1 MKILDLTNQSP
12 VPQIKNSYKIIFTC
26 SQCNS
31 KSERTGKTYLK
42 YGAICI
48 NCRNENRYAESR
60 FHSKNEFYISIA
72 LYNFSKKIPQ
82 HWKFWYYCVDC
93 GISVHRKGQ
102 HFNYKFLCENCSK
115 KKTSLERYGVE
126 NHAQLPE
133 MREKTKLLFK
143 EKKEQI
149 QQKRIETC
157 LTKYGLVHNNSKEA
171 TEKRKQTIK
180 QRYGINP
187 LCSKEA
193 LEKARQTCLLKYG
206 EEYSTRLPAFR
217 AANFS
222 TYKYNN
228 LYFDSSWEL
237 AFYIYNTDLNGKI
250 EREPEKLTYYF
261 NDAKH
266 YYFPDF
272 KIDNQLFEI
281 KSPYLYS
288 KLLIPNTL
296 ENAKLNCMVENN
308 VTIITDCSKYLT
320 YIKAK
325 YGKNFLNSFKV
336 HLQK

>member
-1 MKILDLTNQSP
+1 MRIIDLTNQSS
-12 VPQIKNSYKIIFTC
+12 VQQQIKNSHKIIFTC

-31 KSERTGKTYLK
+31 KSERIGKTYLR
-42 YGAICI
+42 YGVVCI
-48 NCRNENRYAESR
+48 NCRKENRYAESR
-60 FHSKNEFYISIA
+60 FHSENEFYTSIA
-72 LYNFSKKIPQ
+72 LYNSSNRIPQ

-102 HFNYKFLCENCSK
+102 HFNYKFLCENCNK

-171 TEKRKQTIK
+171 IEKRKQTIK

-206 EEYSTRLPAFR
+206 EEYTTRLPAFR

-237 AFYIYNTDLNGKI
+237 AFYIYHLDQNISI
-250 EREPEKLTYYF
+250 EREPEKLEYYF
-261 NDAKH
+261 SNSKH

-272 KIDNQLFEI
+272 KINGKLFEI

-296 ENAKLNCMVENN
+296 ENAKLNCMLQNN
-308 VTIITDCSKYLT
+308 VAIITDCSIYLN
-320 YIKAK
+320 YVKAK
-325 YGKNFLNSFKV
+325 YGKNFLKNFKV
-336 HLQK
+336 

>member
-1 MKILDLTNQSP
+1 MKIIDLTNQNTA
-12 VPQIKNSYKIIFTC
+12 PQIKSSYKIIFTC

-31 KSERTGKTYLK
+31 KSERTGTTYLK
-42 YGAICI
+42 YGAVCI

-60 FHSKNEFYISIA
+60 FHSKNEFYTSINLYDKIS
-72 LYNFSKKIPQ
+72 KIPQ

-93 GISVHRKGQ
+93 GKSVHRKGQ
-102 HFNYKFLCENCSK
+102 HFNYKFLCESCNK
-115 KKTSLERYGVE
+115 KQTSLERYGVE

-157 LTKYGLVHNNSKEA
+157 LVKYGLVHNNSKKA
-171 TEKRKQTIK
+171 IEKRKQTIK

-206 EEYSTRLPAFR
+206 EEYTTRLPAFR

-222 TYKYNN
+222 TYKYND

-237 AFYIYNTDLNGKI
+237 AFYIYHVDQNISI
-250 EREPEKLTYYF
+250 EREPEKIIYYF
-261 NDAKH
+261 NGAKH

-272 KIDNQLFEI
+272 KINDKLFEI

-288 KLLIPNTL
+288 KLLIPNTF
-296 ENAKLNCMVENN
+296 ENAKLNCMTKNN
-308 VTIITDCSKYLT
+308 VTIIMDCSKYLT
-320 YIKAK
+320 YIKGK
-325 YGKNFLNSFKV
+325 YGKNFLKSFKI
-336 HLQK
+336 